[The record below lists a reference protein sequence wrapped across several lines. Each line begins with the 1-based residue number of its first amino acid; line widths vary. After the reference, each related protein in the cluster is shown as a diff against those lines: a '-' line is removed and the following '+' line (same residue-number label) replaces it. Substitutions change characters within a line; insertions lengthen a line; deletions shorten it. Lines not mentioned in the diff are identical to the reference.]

1 MGNDLFSWVGIPLRV
16 SEETVFETAEL
27 GQKISK
33 DEYKERET
41 VLRADLLEA
50 QFRLKEA
57 SFPVI
62 VLLNG
67 VDGAGK
73 GEVANTLNEWM
84 DARLIQTLAYDVP
97 TTEEMERP
105 SFWRF
110 WRDLPPAGTMGVFL
124 KAWYSEPFIQRVD
137 GEISQEDFS
146 TALSRIMALERTLA
160 VDGAVIVKFWLH
172 LGKKAQKKRFKTLE
186 ADPSTAWQVTKRD
199 WKNWKRYD
207 EFVPVAEHLIM
218 RTSTGRAPWEIVE
231 CSDPLFRNLEVG
243 STLLRSIR
251 LGLAEE
257 QRRRLQ
263 AEEEKL
269 KKKGKARRK
278 ADQEP
283 AEDLGPGTG
292 GTGIYPGRTVLSSLD
307 MEQQLSKQDYKK
319 ALARYQAK
327 LNRLRRKARAQKL
340 STILL
345 FEGWDAA
352 GKGGAIRR
360 IIRPLDARYYRV
372 ISVAAPTDE
381 ERAHHYLW
389 RFWRHLPRAGRVTIF
404 DRSWYG
410 RVLVE
415 RVEGFAAPKEWMR
428 AYAEINHFE
437 GALLEH
443 GIVLK
448 KFWIHITPEE
458 QEARFRARAESPLK
472 SWKLT
477 EEDWRNRDRWDAY
490 ERAVNDMVERTSTQL
505 APWSIIEGNDKRFAR
520 VRILKEVCE
529 AMEDALKSD

>member
-1 MGNDLFSWVGIPLRV
+1 M
-16 SEETVFETAEL
+16 FETAEL

-33 DEYKERET
+33 REYKERES
-41 VLRADLLEA
+41 VLREDLLAA

-57 SFPVI
+57 GFPVV

-73 GEVANTLNEWM
+73 GEVANLLNKWM
-84 DARLIQTLAYDVP
+84 DARLIRTLAYDDA
-97 TTEEMERP
+97 TTEEEERP
-105 SFWRF
+105 PFWRF

-124 KAWYSEPFIQRVD
+124 KAWYSDPFIQRVN
-137 GEISQEDFS
+137 GKMGQERFS

-160 VDGAVIVKFWLH
+160 VDGTVILKFWLH
-172 LGKKAQKKRFKTLE
+172 LGKKAQKKRFQTLE
-186 ADPSTAWQVTKRD
+186 KSPETAWQVTERD

-243 STLLRSIR
+243 TALLRGIQR
-251 LGLAEE
+251 GLAEE
-257 QRRRLQ
+257 EKKRIL
-263 AEEEKL
+263 AEEEKV
-269 KKKGKARRK
+269 KKGGKSRRK
-278 ADQEP
+278 LDSEGSDDPETRTGEP
-283 AEDLGPGTG
+283 GQSPGK
-292 GTGIYPGRTVLSSLD
+292 TVLSTLD
-307 MEQQLSKQDYKK
+307 MDGSLTKAAYKK
-319 ALARYQAK
+319 ALAQHQGR
-327 LNRLRRKARAQKL
+327 LNQLSRKARVARQ
-340 STILL
+340 SMILV

-360 IIRPLDARYYRV
+360 IIGPLDARNYRV

-415 RVEGFAAPKEWMR
+415 RIEGLASPGEWMR
-428 AYAEINHFE
+428 AYSEINHFE

-448 KFWIHITPEE
+448 KFWIHITPQE
-458 QEARFRARAESPLK
+458 QEARFQARAETPLK

-477 EEDWRNRDRWDAY
+477 EEDWRNRERWDAY
-490 ERAVNDMVERTSTQL
+490 EWAVNDMVERTSTQL
-505 APWSIIEGNDKRFAR
+505 APWSLIEGNDKRFAR

-529 AMEDALKSD
+529 ALEKALEEA